1 MNQDLPANS
10 SSWGFISPDGNT
22 QPIAALSVA
31 SLEYV
36 SKSLTELQTLINQY
50 ILTEE
55 YEKCALIRDEIS
67 KRLQ

>member
-1 MNQDLPANS
+1 MNQDLPTDS
-10 SSWGFISPDGNT
+10 SSWGFISPDGNI

-36 SKSLTELQTLINQY
+36 SKTMAELQTLINRY
-50 ILTEE
+50 IVTEE
-55 YEKCALIRDEIS
+55 YEKCALIRDEIA

>member
-22 QPIAALSVA
+22 QPIEALSLA

-36 SKSLTELQTLINQY
+36 SKTMAELQKLIKQH
-50 ILTEE
+50 IVTEE